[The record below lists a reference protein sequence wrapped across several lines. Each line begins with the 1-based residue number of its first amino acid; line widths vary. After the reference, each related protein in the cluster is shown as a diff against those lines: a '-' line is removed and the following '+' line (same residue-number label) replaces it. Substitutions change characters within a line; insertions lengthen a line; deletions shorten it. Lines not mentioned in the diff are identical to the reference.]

1 MRYLKST
8 TQKSY
13 MLNGKKIPQCVT
25 KDNEWLT
32 LNDAAY
38 ADFSKVSVVASLI
51 KSGAIIVTDKEPT
64 TPTKQVSQLTQ
75 VNAQQA
81 MQITELH
88 EQVASLKKQL
98 EGTTNSAEVDSL
110 KAALEKQREEDL
122 AEIKQLQ
129 ADKDAVI
136 ADKDTEIAELK
147 KQLSAAKKGNK

>member
-32 LNDAAY
+32 LNDSAY
-38 ADFSKVSVVASLI
+38 AEFAKVSVVASLI

-81 MQITELH
+81 MEITTLH
-88 EQVASLKKQL
+88 EEIADLKKQL
-98 EGTTNSAEVDSL
+98 AGSANSAEVDSL
-110 KAALEKQREEDL
+110 KAALEKQRADDL

-129 ADKDAVI
+129 ADKDA
-136 ADKDTEIAELK
+136 EIAKLK
-147 KQLSAAKKGNK
+147 KQLAAAEKGSK

>member
-32 LNDAAY
+32 LNDSAY
-38 ADFSKVSVVASLI
+38 AEFAKVSVVASLI

-75 VNAQQA
+75 TNAKQA
-81 MQITELH
+81 MEITTLH
-88 EQVASLKKQL
+88 E
-98 EGTTNSAEVDSL
+98 
-110 KAALEKQREEDL
+110 
-122 AEIKQLQ
+122 
-129 ADKDAVI
+129 
-136 ADKDTEIAELK
+136 EIAELK
-147 KQLSAAKKGNK
+147 KQLAAAKKGSK

>member
-1 MRYLKST
+1 MKYLKST

-13 MLNGKKIPQCVT
+13 MLNGRKVPQCVT

-38 ADFSKVSVVASLI
+38 AEFSKVSVVASLI

-129 ADKDAVI
+129 ADKDAEI
-136 ADKDTEIAELK
+136 ADLK
-147 KQLSAAKKGNK
+147 KQLASAKKGNK

>member
-1 MRYLKST
+1 MKYLKST

-13 MLNGKKIPQCVT
+13 MLNGHKIPQCVT

-38 ADFSKVSVVASLI
+38 SDFSKVSVVASLI

-88 EQVASLKKQL
+88 EQVADLKKQL
-98 EGTTNSAEVDSL
+98 EGASNSAEVESL
-110 KAALEKQREEDL
+110 KAALEKQRSDDL

-129 ADKDAVI
+129 ADKDAEI
-136 ADKDTEIAELK
+136 ADLK
-147 KQLSAAKKGNK
+147 KQLAAAKKGSK

>member
-32 LNDAAY
+32 LNDTAY
-38 ADFSKVSVVASLI
+38 AEFTKVSVVASLI

-81 MQITELH
+81 MEITTLH
-88 EQVASLKKQL
+88 EEIAGLKKQL
-98 EGTTNSAEVDSL
+98 AGSANSAEVDSL
-110 KAALEKQREEDL
+110 KAALEKQRADDL

-129 ADKDAVI
+129 ADKDA
-136 ADKDTEIAELK
+136 EIAKLK
-147 KQLSAAKKGNK
+147 KQLAAAEKGSK

>member
-32 LNDAAY
+32 LNDSAY
-38 ADFSKVSVVASLI
+38 AEFSKVSVVASLI

-81 MQITELH
+81 MEITTLH
-88 EQVASLKKQL
+88 EEITDLKKQL
-98 EGTTNSAEVDSL
+98 AGSANSAEVDSL
-110 KAALEKQREEDL
+110 KAALEKQRADDL

-129 ADKDAVI
+129 ADKDA
-136 ADKDTEIAELK
+136 EIAKLK
-147 KQLSAAKKGNK
+147 KQLAAAEKGSK

>member
-1 MRYLKST
+1 
-8 TQKSY
+8 

-64 TPTKQVSQLTQ
+64 SPTKQVSQLTQ

-81 MQITELH
+81 MEITELH
-88 EQVASLKKQL
+88 EQIAGLKKQL
-98 EGTTNSAEVDSL
+98 EGAANSAEVESL
-110 KAALEKQREEDL
+110 KAALEKQRADDL

-129 ADKDAVI
+129 ADKD
-136 ADKDTEIAELK
+136 TEIAELK
-147 KQLSAAKKGNK
+147 RQLAAAKKGSK

>member
-13 MLNGKKIPQCVT
+13 MLNGKKIPQCIT

-32 LNDAAY
+32 LNDSAY
-38 ADFSKVSVVASLI
+38 AEFVQVSVVASLI

-81 MQITELH
+81 MEITTLH
-88 EQVASLKKQL
+88 EEIAKLKKQL
-98 EGTTNSAEVDSL
+98 TGSANSAEVDSL
-110 KAALEKQREEDL
+110 KAALEKQRADDL

-129 ADKDAVI
+129 ADKDA
-136 ADKDTEIAELK
+136 EIAKLK
-147 KQLSAAKKGNK
+147 KQLAAAEKGSK

>member
-25 KDNEWLT
+25 KDNEWLA
-32 LNDAAY
+32 LNDSAY
-38 ADFSKVSVVASLI
+38 AEFSKVSVVASLI

-81 MQITELH
+81 MEITTLH
-88 EQVASLKKQL
+88 EEIAGLKKQL
-98 EGTTNSAEVDSL
+98 ADSANSAEVDTL
-110 KAALEKQREEDL
+110 KAALEKQRADDL

-129 ADKDAVI
+129 ADKDA
-136 ADKDTEIAELK
+136 EIAKLK
-147 KQLSAAKKGNK
+147 KQLAAAEKGSK

>member
-32 LNDAAY
+32 LNDSAY
-38 ADFSKVSVVASLI
+38 AEFVKVSVVASLI

-81 MQITELH
+81 MEITTLH
-88 EQVASLKKQL
+88 EEIADLKKQL
-98 EGTTNSAEVDSL
+98 AGSANSAEVDSL
-110 KAALEKQREEDL
+110 KAALEKQRADDL

-129 ADKDAVI
+129 ADKDA
-136 ADKDTEIAELK
+136 EIAKLK
-147 KQLSAAKKGNK
+147 KQLAAAEKGSK

>member
-32 LNDAAY
+32 LNDSAY
-38 ADFSKVSVVASLI
+38 AEFAKVSVVASLI

-75 VNAQQA
+75 ANAKQA
-81 MQITELH
+81 MEITTLH
-88 EQVASLKKQL
+88 EEIAELKKQL
-98 EGTTNSAEVDSL
+98 AGSANSAEVDSL
-110 KAALEKQREEDL
+110 KVALEKQREEDL

-147 KQLSAAKKGNK
+147 KQLAAAKKGSK

>member
-1 MRYLKST
+1 
-8 TQKSY
+8 

-64 TPTKQVSQLTQ
+64 SPTKQVSQLTQ

-81 MQITELH
+81 MEITELH
-88 EQVASLKKQL
+88 EQIAGLKK
-98 EGTTNSAEVDSL
+98 
-110 KAALEKQREEDL
+110 
-122 AEIKQLQ
+122 
-129 ADKDAVI
+129 
-136 ADKDTEIAELK
+136 
-147 KQLSAAKKGNK
+147 

>member
-1 MRYLKST
+1 MKYLKST

-13 MLNGKKIPQCVT
+13 MLNGHKVPQCVT

-38 ADFSKVSVVASLI
+38 AEFSKVSVVASLI
-51 KSGAIIVTDKEPT
+51 KSGAILVTDKEPT

-98 EGTTNSAEVDSL
+98 EGTTNSAEVESL

-129 ADKDAVI
+129 ADKDAEI
-136 ADKDTEIAELK
+136 ADLK
-147 KQLSAAKKGNK
+147 KQLAATKKGNK